1 MASCSFKMPEDFL
14 RTISALGE
22 RTDEIVARV
31 LEAGGEVVL
40 AKVKSNL
47 QAVIG
52 KDTKYPSQS
61 TGELVDALGVSPV
74 KLDRAG
80 NSNLKIGFSEPRSD
94 GGSNAMIANVI
105 EYGKAGQPPK
115 PFLAPAK
122 SAANASLNA
131 LAGILFSSN
140 TSFLTAIS
148 PSAAFATPTAAGQ
161 VKLYSAPP
169 AVTSLSFPALT
180 MAAILS
186 IMASMV
192 VV

>member
-1 MASCSFKMPEDFL
+1 MARCSIQMPTNFL
-14 RTISALGE
+14 EKISALGE

-31 LEAGGEVVL
+31 LEAGGEVML

-47 QAVIG
+47 QSVIG

-80 NSNLKIGFSEPRSD
+80 NANVKIGFAEPRSD
-94 GGSNAMIANVI
+94 GSSNAMIANVI

-122 SAANASLNA
+122 SAAKKECIATMVAA
-131 LAGILFSSN
+131 LDEE
-140 TSFLTAIS
+140 IS
-148 PSAAFATPTAAGQ
+148 
-161 VKLYSAPP
+161 KL
-169 AVTSLSFPALT
+169 
-180 MAAILS
+180 
-186 IMASMV
+186 
-192 VV
+192 

>member
-1 MASCSFKMPEDFL
+1 MARCSIQMPTSFL
-14 RTISALGE
+14 EKISALGE

-31 LEAGGEVVL
+31 LEASGEVML

-47 QAVIG
+47 QSVIG

-61 TGELVDALGVSPV
+61 TGELVEALGVSPV

-80 NSNLKIGFSEPRSD
+80 NANLKIGFAEPRSD

-122 SAANASLNA
+122 SAAKKECIATMVAA
-131 LAGILFSSN
+131 LDEE
-140 TSFLTAIS
+140 IS
-148 PSAAFATPTAAGQ
+148 
-161 VKLYSAPP
+161 KL
-169 AVTSLSFPALT
+169 
-180 MAAILS
+180 
-186 IMASMV
+186 
-192 VV
+192 